1 MSDMPKPPFVSLR
14 SRCFCQATEDEERVR
29 KALFSIVGELAV
41 QREVTQ
47 GYHGNPLTIL
57 RVSATRK
64 RDILP
69 ISKFLWE
76 GRKELL
82 TNVEERLDD
91 TRYFHVRLS
100 KQAAFDGEMR
110 MVGRTC
116 PGGVVDISLK
126 VEAYP
131 ASRENALKALRVWL
145 A

>member
-1 MSDMPKPPFVSLR
+1 MPKPPFVSLR

-91 TRYFHVRLS
+91 TRYS
-100 KQAAFDGEMR
+100 
-110 MVGRTC
+110 
-116 PGGVVDISLK
+116 
-126 VEAYP
+126 
-131 ASRENALKALRVWL
+131 
-145 A
+145 